1 MISAYAHCADPGDAE
16 GQVALLTAG
25 IRRVGI
31 RPMVN
36 MFLSA
41 GRRLAVERMRIT
53 S

>member
-1 MISAYAHCADPGDAE
+1 MRSAYAHCADPGDAE
-16 GQVALLTAG
+16 GQ
-25 IRRVGI
+25 I

-41 GRRLAVERMRIT
+41 DRRPAVERMRFT

>member
-1 MISAYAHCADPGDAE
+1 MRSAYAHCADPGGAG
-16 GQVALLTAG
+16 GQVALFTADT
-25 IRRVGI
+25 RRVGI
-31 RPMVN
+31 RLIVN